1 MFQPAHNATHTYPHP
16 HGTTFTVI
24 TSSASRHVASVARIG
39 NNQTKPNQNNVI
51 WLILIHVSNEHVS
64 ATGKLATVNSR
75 AYVYVPAA
83 APFVQRFW
91 RCFSWFSVARHRAV
105 SLFLYL
111 YVEAFIHA
119 IRAAFLENLG
129 NAKCGMR
136 NVECVC
142 ALCVRV
148 SPLLFRIHLH
158 LYV

>member
-1 MFQPAHNATHTYPHP
+1 MYDVPTSTQRHTHIPTPTRNDLH
-16 HGTTFTVI
+16 
-24 TSSASRHVASVARIG
+24 RHHVVSIQACRIG
-39 NNQTKPNQNNVI
+39 GANRQQSNQTKPKQCDMADPGTC
-51 WLILIHVSNEHVS
+51 EHVS

-91 RCFSWFSVARHRAV
+91 RRFSWFSVARHRAV